1 MGGNQT
7 LIKTDIS
14 CLMIE
19 KTPIV
24 RQVGQIAK
32 YAPLWAAHT
41 ISQMRQ
47 CRGAASSMSPID
59 HARQSRVRACSKT
72 RFDASGPIPA
82 IGHAVD
88 RCGAASPKGA

>member
-1 MGGNQT
+1 MRMYSIIRWRSGVT
-7 LIKTDIS
+7 LSSVMETS

-32 YAPLWAAHT
+32 CAPLLGKCHA

-47 CRGAASSMSPID
+47 CRGAASSLGRWP
-59 HARQSRVRACSKT
+59 
-72 RFDASGPIPA
+72 
-82 IGHAVD
+82 
-88 RCGAASPKGA
+88 PKLGNLGTGWYK

>member
-47 CRGAASSMSPID
+47 CRGAASSKGRSRRDGWASFAPL
-59 HARQSRVRACSKT
+59 HRQFR
-72 RFDASGPIPA
+72 
-82 IGHAVD
+82 
-88 RCGAASPKGA
+88 